1 MCLLNVDI
9 KVKLASE
16 VLLPNPDLDSKAFMI
31 NLIKKCLSL
40 KVISLYVF
48 PTGMDNMMRY
58 FKMIASNAVFKTV
71 VGHIT

>member
-1 MCLLNVDI
+1 MI
-9 KVKLASE
+9 K
-16 VLLPNPDLDSKAFMI
+16 
-31 NLIKKCLSL
+31 LIEKCLSL